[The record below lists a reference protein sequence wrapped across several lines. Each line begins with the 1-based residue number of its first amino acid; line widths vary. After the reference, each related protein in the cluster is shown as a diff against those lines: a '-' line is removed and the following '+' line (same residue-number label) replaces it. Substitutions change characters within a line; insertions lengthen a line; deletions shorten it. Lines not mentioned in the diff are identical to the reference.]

1 MKKLTSPRANKSIK
15 RIYLVIYDQQEFYG
29 YDANA
34 PIKAFKIK
42 KNADLYVASR
52 NFEFQTVCMMDD
64 EDYENYVLSNNYSD
78 YIVSVSDFRDAH
90 GYIKEEILRLE
101 KNRIPVNIWEILEN
115 IKPFKILPIEYITE
129 TK

>member
-1 MKKLTSPRANKSIK
+1 MKKLASPRANKSIK

>member
-1 MKKLTSPRANKSIK
+1 MKKLASPRANKSIK

-115 IKPFKILPIEYITE
+115 IEPFKVLPIEYITE

>member
-1 MKKLTSPRANKSIK
+1 MKKLASPRANKSIK

-29 YDANA
+29 YE
-34 PIKAFKIK
+34 K
-42 KNADLYVASR
+42 
-52 NFEFQTVCMMDD
+52 FQTVCMMDD